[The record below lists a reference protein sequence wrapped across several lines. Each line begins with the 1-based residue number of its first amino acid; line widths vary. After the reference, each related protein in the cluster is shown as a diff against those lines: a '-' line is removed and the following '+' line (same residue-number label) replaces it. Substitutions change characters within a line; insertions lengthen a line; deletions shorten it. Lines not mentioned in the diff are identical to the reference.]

1 MTASFSSIA
10 LGLAGGL
17 MIGGAAAAM
26 LLLLGRIAGV
36 SGSAE
41 QAFRLSDQLRPSS
54 RPLS

>member
-41 QAFRLSDQLRPSS
+41 QAFRLSDQPRPSS